1 MTMEE
6 LLARSELSK
15 LKPLPRLEELYPL
28 VEDELKQIEDELKQ
42 MNLNNMESHTKDHDP
57 QFMGNKFERYL
68 LGFLLVV
75 APIVA
80 VMLEGFGII

>member
-42 MNLNNMESHTKDHDP
+42 MNLNNMESNTQDHDP
-57 QFMGNKFERYL
+57 QFMGNKREQLF
-68 LGFLLVV
+68 LGFCLLT
-75 APIVA
+75 PIIA

>member
-28 VEDELKQIEDELKQ
+28 VEDELKQ

>member
-1 MTMEE
+1 MD
-6 LLARSELSK
+6 K

-28 VEDELKQIEDELKQ
+28 VEDELKQ
-42 MNLNNMESHTKDHDP
+42 MNLNNMKSNTQDHDP